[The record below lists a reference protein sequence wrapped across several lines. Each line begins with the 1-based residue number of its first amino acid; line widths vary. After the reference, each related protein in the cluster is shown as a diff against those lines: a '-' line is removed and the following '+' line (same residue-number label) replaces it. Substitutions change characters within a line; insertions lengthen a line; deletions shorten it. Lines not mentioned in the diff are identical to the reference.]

1 MSQGVEVSMRALV
14 TGHLGYIGG
23 NFVKKWEERGHTW
36 VGYDMENNWEF
47 DLSDRIKP
55 LFINHKNQ
63 PIDVVIHFAAIP
75 RVAFSVEQPVLVMKN
90 NVISTT
96 RVLDWAR
103 KENIPVVY
111 SSSSSVVGNGDG
123 PASPYALSKYV
134 GEMETLLYNRLY
146 GLKTVALRY
155 FNVYSYDQEAD
166 SEYATV
172 VCNWKKFI
180 TEGRTPFITG
190 DGEQRRDMTHVDD
203 IVSANIFCAENI
215 DKDELWGHWY
225 DIGSGENISLNELKE
240 IVLQYFPEQKFDYVE
255 PRAGDVMLT
264 KADLSKFGKH
274 GWKSRVDLQ
283 TGLHSVY
290 RTLKEEL
297 GK

>member
-1 MSQGVEVSMRALV
+1 MFKGVEIHMRALV
-14 TGHLGYIGG
+14 TGHEGYIGG
-23 NFVKKWEERGHTW
+23 NFVKEWVKRGHEYI
-36 VGYDMENNWEF
+36 GYDMANNHEF
-47 DLSDRIKP
+47 DLSKRVKE
-55 LFINHKNQ
+55 LYINHKNK
-63 PIDVVIHFAAIP
+63 PIDVVVHFAAIP
-75 RVAFSVEQPVLVMKN
+75 RVAFSVEHPVYVMNN
-90 NVISTT
+90 NVNSTT
-96 RVLDWAR
+96 RVLDWAK
-103 KENIPVVY
+103 KEGIPVVY
-111 SSSSSVVGNGDG
+111 SSSSSVVGNGNG

-134 GEMETLLYNRLY
+134 GEMETLLYNQLY

-180 TEGRTPFITG
+180 TEGKTPFITG

-240 IVLQYFPEQKFDYVE
+240 IVLQYFPEQKFNYVD
-255 PRAGDVMLT
+255 PRPGDVMYT
-264 KADLSKFGKH
+264 EADLSKFKAH
-274 GWKSRVDLQ
+274 GWESKVRLQ
-283 TGLHSVY
+283 EGLNSVY
-290 RTLKEEL
+290 KKLKEEL
-297 GK
+297 S

>member
-1 MSQGVEVSMRALV
+1 MRALV

-36 VGYDMENNWEF
+36 TGYDYKDNHEF
-47 DLSDRIKP
+47 DLTRGIKG
-55 LFINHKNQ
+55 IHVNHHVN
-63 PIDVVIHFAAIP
+63 PIDVVLHFAAIP
-75 RVAFSVEQPVLVMKN
+75 RVAFSVEYPRLVMN
-90 NVISTT
+90 NNINSTT
-96 RVLDWAR
+96 VVLDWA
-103 KENIPVVY
+103 KKNNIPVIY

-155 FNVYSYDQEAD
+155 FNVYSYDQIAD

-172 VCNWKKFI
+172 VCNWKKYI
-180 TEGRTPFITG
+180 QEGKTPFITG

-215 DKDELWGHWY
+215 DKDDLWGHWY
-225 DIGSGENISLNELKE
+225 DIGSGENISLNEMKE
-240 IVLQYFPEQKFDYVE
+240 TVLQYFPGQKFDYVD
-255 PRAGDVMLT
+255 PRPGDVMFTEAGLDKF
-264 KADLSKFGKH
+264 KAH
-274 GWKSRVDLQ
+274 GWESKTPLRE
-283 TGLHSVY
+283 GLDSVF
-290 RTLKEEL
+290 RTLREEML
-297 GK
+297 

>member
-1 MSQGVEVSMRALV
+1 MRALV

-36 VGYDMENNWEF
+36 TGYDCKDNHEF
-47 DLSDRIKP
+47 DLVRGIKG
-55 LFINHKNQ
+55 LHVNHQ
-63 PIDVVIHFAAIP
+63 VDPIDVVVHFAAIP
-75 RVAFSVEQPVLVMKN
+75 RVAFSVEFPRVVMN
-90 NVISTT
+90 NNINSTT
-96 RVLDWAR
+96 TVLDWA
-103 KENIPVVY
+103 KKNNIPVVY

-155 FNVYSYDQEAD
+155 FNVYSYDQEAN

-180 TEGRTPFITG
+180 TEGKIPYITG

-215 DKDELWGHWY
+215 GKDDLWGHWY
-225 DIGSGENISLNELKE
+225 DIGSGQNISLNEMKE
-240 IVLQYFPEQKFDYVE
+240 IVLQYFPEQRFDYVE
-255 PRAGDVMLT
+255 PRAGDVMFT
-264 KADLSKFGKH
+264 EADLSKFKAH
-274 GWKSRVDLQ
+274 GWESKVSLKE
-283 TGLHSVY
+283 GLNSVY

-297 GK
+297 GR

>member
-1 MSQGVEVSMRALV
+1 MRALV
-14 TGHLGYIGG
+14 TGHEGYIGG

-36 VGYDMENNWEF
+36 VGYDMKNNHEF
-47 DLSDRIKP
+47 NLAHKVKE
-55 LFINHKNQ
+55 LHINHHTN

-75 RVAFSVEQPVLVMKN
+75 RVAFSVEYPRLVMSN
-90 NVISTT
+90 NVNSTT
-96 RVLDWAR
+96 NVLNWAK
-103 KENIPVVY
+103 KEGIPVVY
-111 SSSSSVVGNGDG
+111 SSSSSVVGNGNG

-134 GEMETLLYNRLY
+134 GEMETLLYNQLY

-180 TEGRTPFITG
+180 TEGKTPFITG

-240 IVLQYFPEQKFDYVE
+240 IVLQYFPGQKFDYVE

-264 KADLSKFGKH
+264 RADLAKFGQH
-274 GWKSRVDLQ
+274 GWKSKVDLQ

-297 GK
+297 SK